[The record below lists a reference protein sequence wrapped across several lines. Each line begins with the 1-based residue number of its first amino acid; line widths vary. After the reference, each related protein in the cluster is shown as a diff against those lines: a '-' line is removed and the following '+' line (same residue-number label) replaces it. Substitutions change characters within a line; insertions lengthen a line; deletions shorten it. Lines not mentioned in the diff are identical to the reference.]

1 MNNNI
6 ESNHYREMNGEK
18 EACKI
23 DVRGYSIHF
32 YSD

>member
-18 EACKI
+18 ACKI